1 MFCVCPLNVNPSNA
15 VLPVKL
21 EQLLKRKFPL
31 RFPWLSVV
39 VGAAVA
45 GVCTIRAN
53 ADLVVPQSDMY
64 AKVPPVAFD
73 AVTLAPLAYRYW

>member
-1 MFCVCPLNVNPSNA
+1 VKPSKA

-21 EQLLKRKFPL
+21 EQLVKRKFPF

-45 GVCTIRAN
+45 GVCTIKAN
-53 ADLVVPQSDMY
+53 ADRVVPQSDMY

-73 AVTLAPLAYRYW
+73 AVTVAPFPNMYW